1 MDTVCPGL
9 VVGQIIGRWGNF
21 FNREAF
27 GGYSDGLLAMA
38 LPRDAVRQGEITA
51 QMLQHLKVI
60 DGVEFIQVHPTFLYE
75 SLWNLLLLFCLLMLW
90 KHRKYDGQIAACY
103 LVGYGLG
110 RIWIESLRT
119 DQLLLPVIRI
129 PVSQVVSGI
138 LILCSVIYMIKKHR
152 QQSKTDTPTQGKK
165 GKGKRYK

>member
-1 MDTVCPGL
+1 
-9 VVGQIIGRWGNF
+9 
-21 FNREAF
+21 
-27 GGYSDGLLAMA
+27 
-38 LPRDAVRQGEITA
+38 
-51 QMLQHLKVI
+51 MLQHLKVI

-119 DQLLLPVIRI
+119 DQLLAAGNSDTGISGRFGDTDSVFCDLYDQEAQTTKRKLLLPHRERKEKDTNE
-129 PVSQVVSGI
+129 QSGN
-138 LILCSVIYMIKKHR
+138 
-152 QQSKTDTPTQGKK
+152 TE
-165 GKGKRYK
+165 KRN

>member
-1 MDTVCPGL
+1 
-9 VVGQIIGRWGNF
+9 
-21 FNREAF
+21 
-27 GGYSDGLLAMA
+27 MA

-152 QQSKTDTPTQGKK
+152 QQSKTATPTQGKK
-165 GKGKRYK
+165 GKGYK